1 MKMTNQTRE
10 ISGLKNETIF
20 SVNLTDDRNY
30 IWNCIAYDQ
39 AGNNNWSSENRTLI
53 IRDDPPVLLAVGANN
68 TNPLPNEYVQFYSQW
83 TDDENLSNFIFS
95 WQTGGELCNQWVNN
109 TPVAFN
115 SISNPGNW
123 TNTTMQIPA
132 TCNNKLINFSFWA
145 NDSENQW
152 NQIIEPIAVGCIVN
166 ITYYQYP
173 TVSFL
178 NETIEIIGFEAG
190 DIIVAPYYQAVNAS
204 IDYGL
209 TTSYGGYTENKTFKQ
224 RHEFNLSGLT
234 PNKKYFYRV
243 NLAYDLGSC
252 HYTDNKFNS
261 SFNTSDDTDTSFTF
275 AVIGDMRAQAGTGVQ
290 TNIFSKL
297 TSYIMQR
304 NPDFVINVGD
314 VVESQQSGLGDNY
327 SIARSAWKEYTDVV
341 WNLTDH
347 IPTFI
352 SIGNHEHPGTQNSL
366 KRYREVV
373 IHPQNGNG
381 SNDAGCYQNNC
392 YNETTYWFRYGNS
405 LFVSLNTEEKPD
417 RNIANITG
425 NQYKW
430 FNQTVNQT
438 GYTHKFVFAH
448 RPLAGT
454 NRSDS
459 LFGKD
464 PTWSAHLDELMYNN
478 GVTAAFYGHEH
489 TYCKNTTHNGEMLHV
504 IS

>member
-53 IRDDPPVLLAVGANN
+53 IRDDPPVALAIGSNN
-68 TNPLPNEYVQFYSQW
+68 SNPLLGEWVEFYSQW
-83 TDDENLSNFIFS
+83 TDDENLSSYIFS
-95 WQTGGELCNQWVNN
+95 WQVGGNDCNDWVNN
-109 TPVAFN
+109 PPVAFN
-115 SISNPGNW
+115 SALNPGNW

-261 SFNTSDDTDTSFTF
+261 SFNTSDDTKTQFKF
-275 AVIGDMRAQAGTGVQ
+275 VVVGDMREQDGSPGIEAG
-290 TNIFSKL
+290 IFS
-297 TSYIMQR
+297 
-304 NPDFVINVGD
+304 
-314 VVESQQSGLGDNY
+314 
-327 SIARSAWKEYTDVV
+327 
-341 WNLTDH
+341 
-347 IPTFI
+347 
-352 SIGNHEHPGTQNSL
+352 
-366 KRYREVV
+366 
-373 IHPQNGNG
+373 
-381 SNDAGCYQNNC
+381 
-392 YNETTYWFRYGNS
+392 
-405 LFVSLNTEEKPD
+405 
-417 RNIANITG
+417 NITTRI
-425 NQYKW
+425 N
-430 FNQTVNQT
+430 
-438 GYTHKFVFAH
+438 A
-448 RPLAGT
+448 
-454 NRSDS
+454 
-459 LFGKD
+459 
-464 PTWSAHLDELMYNN
+464 
-478 GVTAAFYGHEH
+478 
-489 TYCKNTTHNGEMLHV
+489 
-504 IS
+504 II